1 MKEKVH
7 FFHLRG
13 SFNYKKLNPID
24 KFLMYLLKK
33 KLEHKKPY
41 ELTNDE
47 KGMLAIY
54 ENPVDWTDKKAIN
67 PIVELINNSTK

>member
-1 MKEKVH
+1 
-7 FFHLRG
+7 
-13 SFNYKKLNPID
+13 
-24 KFLMYLLKK
+24 MYLLKK